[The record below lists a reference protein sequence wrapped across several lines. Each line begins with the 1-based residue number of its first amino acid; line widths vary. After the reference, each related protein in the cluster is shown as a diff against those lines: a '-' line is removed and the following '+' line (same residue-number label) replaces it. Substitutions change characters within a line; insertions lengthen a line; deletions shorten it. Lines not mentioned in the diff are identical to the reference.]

1 MLWAKKHSPKTLA
14 EIAGN
19 DDAKEDASRWA
30 LEFERGKKEK
40 PLLLHGPPGV
50 GKTALAEALAS
61 EMGWS
66 IIEANASD
74 LRDAETMQKLF
85 GLSSSSKGLLGT
97 RRLLLI
103 DEVDAARDRGEFAA
117 IAQIIRES
125 SQPIVFTANDLWEQ
139 SLSPIRM
146 LCKPVEFKKVNAKS
160 TAEVLKRIAK
170 KEGVQAREEDIEK
183 ISKNCAGDVRAA
195 INDLQASCGD
205 GTCEIAVSA
214 REREKNVFEAV
225 RGVLKAEKFNDA
237 LGAFEGVDEEP
248 GTFLLWLEEN
258 VPNEYENAEEVAR
271 AFEALSRADV
281 YLGRVRKTRDWGFLR
296 FARAVMLGGVALAK
310 DKKYYKFARYAFP
323 SAIRSL
329 SSSRKSRELLKKA
342 ALKAGA
348 KTHLSS
354 REAKKSLLPFLWNGE
369 EVAEYFGFDEDELKH
384 LSETYGFGKA
394 RRSGKRK

>member
-1 MLWAKKHSPKTLA
+1 MLWAKKYSPKTLA

-19 DDAKEDASRWA
+19 DDAKQEAAKWA

-40 PLLLHGPPGV
+40 PLMLHGPPGV
-50 GKTALAEALAS
+50 GKTCLAEALAA
-61 EMGWS
+61 EMGWG

-74 LRDAETMQKLF
+74 LRDAETMQKIF

-97 RRLLLI
+97 TRLLLI
-103 DEVDAARDRGEFAA
+103 DEVDAARDRGEFQA

-139 SLSPIRM
+139 RLSPIRM

-160 TAEVLKRIAK
+160 AAEVLKRIAAT
-170 KEGVQAREEDIEK
+170 EGVHAGEEAIEK

-205 GTCEIAVSA
+205 GTCEIAVGE

-225 RGVLKAEKFNDA
+225 RNVLKAENFKDA
-237 LGAFEGVDEEP
+237 ANALEGVDEEP
-248 GTFLLWLEEN
+248 DTFLLWLEEN

-281 YLGRVRKTRDWGFLR
+281 YFGRVRKTRDWGFLR

-310 DKKYYKFARYAFP
+310 DRKYYKFARYAFP

-342 ALKAGA
+342 ALKAGG
-348 KTHLSS
+348 KTHVSAA
-354 REAKKSLLPFLWNGE
+354 EAKKSILPFLWNDE
-369 EVAEYFGFDEDELKH
+369 EVGEYFGFDEDELKH
-384 LSETYGFGKA
+384 LSETYEYGKA
-394 RRSGKRK
+394 KRARKKR